1 LIKSL
6 QKLVQLYLLLQ
17 QQLRTFS
24 LKMQKLS
31 PIEVNEICDE
41 LGENYPKSIEQV
53 HGGDI
58 HNAWRIEF
66 SNKKLF
72 LKRNIRNKKF
82 LEFEKYCLQ
91 NLRKYINQE
100 NLVIPEVIAYK
111 NIKNIEILL
120 IEWIDMHNFDQKKL
134 GKGLGEL
141 HLKSAESNPKMFGF
155 PVEGFIGTTDQKKG
169 LEDNWIDCFLNLR
182 IIPQLLSLKS
192 RILDKEIINKV
203 KEKIKS
209 ELLNHKPINS
219 LVHGD
224 LWSGNA
230 GIDKSGKGV
239 IFDPASWWADNEVD
253 IAMTKLFGGFRKEF
267 YEEYYRIFPIKEGFE
282 KRIIIYNFYHILNHA
297 NMFGGGYLKQVKDYV
312 KAILNM

>member
-1 LIKSL
+1 
-6 QKLVQLYLLLQ
+6 
-17 QQLRTFS
+17 
-24 LKMQKLS
+24 MQKLS
-31 PIEVNEICDE
+31 PIEINEICEE
-41 LGENYPKSIEQV
+41 LGETYPKSIEQV

-58 HNAWRIEF
+58 HSAWRIEF

-192 RILDKEIINKV
+192 RISDKEIINKV

-209 ELLNHKPINS
+209 ELLNHKPINA

-230 GIDKSGKGV
+230 GMDKNGKGV

-267 YEEYYRIFPIKEGFE
+267 YEEYHRIFPIKNGFE

>member
-1 LIKSL
+1 
-6 QKLVQLYLLLQ
+6 
-17 QQLRTFS
+17 
-24 LKMQKLS
+24 MQKLS
-31 PIEVNEICDE
+31 PIEINEICEE
-41 LGENYPKSIEQV
+41 LGETYPKSIEQV

-182 IIPQLLSLKS
+182 IIPQLLILKTT
-192 RILDKEIINKV
+192 ILDQEIINKV
-203 KEKIKS
+203 KEKIQS
-209 ELLNHKPINS
+209 ELLNHKPINA

-230 GIDKSGKGV
+230 GIDKNGKGV

-267 YEEYYRIFPIKEGFE
+267 YEEYHRIFPIKNGFE

-297 NMFGGGYLKQVKDYV
+297 NMFGGSYLNQVKDYV
-312 KAILNM
+312 KAILSM

>member
-1 LIKSL
+1 
-6 QKLVQLYLLLQ
+6 
-17 QQLRTFS
+17 
-24 LKMQKLS
+24 MQKLS
-31 PIEVNEICDE
+31 LIEINEICEE
-41 LGENYPKSIEQV
+41 LGETYPKSIEEV

-58 HNAWRIEF
+58 HSAWRIEF
-66 SNKKLF
+66 SSKKLF

-111 NIKNIEILL
+111 NKKNIEILL

-134 GKGLGEL
+134 GKGLVEL

-155 PVEGFIGTTDQKKG
+155 PDEGFIGTTDQKKG
-169 LEDNWIDCFLNLR
+169 LEDNWIDCFVNLR
-182 IIPQLLSLKS
+182 IIPQLLSLKP

-209 ELLNHKPINS
+209 ELLNHKPINT

-230 GIDKSGKGV
+230 GINKSGKGV

-267 YEEYYRIFPIKEGFE
+267 YEEYHKIFPVKNGFE

-297 NMFGGGYLKQVKDYV
+297 NMFGGGYLKQVQDYV

>member
-1 LIKSL
+1 
-6 QKLVQLYLLLQ
+6 
-17 QQLRTFS
+17 
-24 LKMQKLS
+24 MQKLS
-31 PIEVNEICDE
+31 PIEINEICEE
-41 LGENYPKSIEQV
+41 LGETYPKSIEQV

-72 LKRNIRNKKF
+72 LKRNIRIKKF

-192 RILDKEIINKV
+192 RILDKEINNKV

-209 ELLNHKPINS
+209 ELLNHKPINA

-230 GIDKSGKGV
+230 GMDKNGRGV

-267 YEEYYRIFPIKEGFE
+267 YEEYHRIFPIKNGFE

-297 NMFGGGYLKQVKDYV
+297 NMFGGGYLNQVEDYV

>member
-1 LIKSL
+1 
-6 QKLVQLYLLLQ
+6 
-17 QQLRTFS
+17 
-24 LKMQKLS
+24 MQKLS
-31 PIEVNEICDE
+31 PIEINEICEE
-41 LGENYPKSIEQV
+41 LGETYPKSIEQV

-209 ELLNHKPINS
+209 ELLNHKPINA

-230 GIDKSGKGV
+230 GMDKNGKGV

-253 IAMTKLFGGFRKEF
+253 IAMTKLFGGFKKEF
-267 YEEYYRIFPIKEGFE
+267 YEEYHKIFPIKNGFE

-297 NMFGGGYLKQVKDYV
+297 NMFGGGYLNQVEDYV

>member
-1 LIKSL
+1 
-6 QKLVQLYLLLQ
+6 
-17 QQLRTFS
+17 
-24 LKMQKLS
+24 MQKLS
-31 PIEVNEICDE
+31 PIEINEICEE
-41 LGENYPKSIEQV
+41 LGETYPKSIEQV

-192 RILDKEIINKV
+192 RILDKDIINKV

-209 ELLNHKPINS
+209 ELLNHKPINA

-230 GIDKSGKGV
+230 GMDKNGKGV

-267 YEEYYRIFPIKEGFE
+267 YEDYHKIFPIKKGFE
-282 KRIIIYNFYHILNHA
+282 KRIIIYNLYHILNHA
-297 NMFGGGYLKQVKDYV
+297 NMFGGGYLNQVEDYV

>member
-1 LIKSL
+1 
-6 QKLVQLYLLLQ
+6 
-17 QQLRTFS
+17 
-24 LKMQKLS
+24 MQKLS
-31 PIEVNEICDE
+31 PIEINEICEE
-41 LGENYPKSIEQV
+41 LGETYPKSIEQV
-53 HGGDI
+53 HGGDM
-58 HNAWRIEF
+58 HNAWKIEF

-203 KEKIKS
+203 QEKIKS
-209 ELLNHKPINS
+209 ELLNHKPINA

-230 GIDKSGKGV
+230 GMDKNGKGV

-267 YEEYYRIFPIKEGFE
+267 YEEYYRIFPIKNGFE

>member
-1 LIKSL
+1 
-6 QKLVQLYLLLQ
+6 
-17 QQLRTFS
+17 
-24 LKMQKLS
+24 MQKLS
-31 PIEVNEICDE
+31 PIEINEICEE
-41 LGENYPKSIEQV
+41 LGETYPKSIEQV

-192 RILDKEIINKV
+192 IILDKEIINKV

-209 ELLNHKPINS
+209 ELLNHKPINA

-230 GIDKSGKGV
+230 GMDKNGKGV

-267 YEEYYRIFPIKEGFE
+267 YEEYHRIFPIKNGFE

-297 NMFGGGYLKQVKDYV
+297 NMFGGGYLNQVEDYV

>member
-1 LIKSL
+1 
-6 QKLVQLYLLLQ
+6 
-17 QQLRTFS
+17 
-24 LKMQKLS
+24 MQKLS
-31 PIEVNEICDE
+31 PIEINEICEE
-41 LGENYPKSIEQV
+41 LGETYPKSIEQV

-82 LEFEKYCLQ
+82 LKFEKYCLQ

-120 IEWIDMHNFDQKKL
+120 IEWIDIHNFDQKKL

-169 LEDNWIDCFLNLR
+169 MEDNWIDCFLNLR
-182 IIPQLLSLKS
+182 IIPQLLILKS
-192 RILDKEIINKV
+192 KTLDKEIINKV

-209 ELLNHKPINS
+209 ELLNHKPINA

-230 GIDKSGKGV
+230 GMDKSGRGV

-267 YEEYYRIFPIKEGFE
+267 YEEYHRIFPIRNGFE

-297 NMFGGGYLKQVKDYV
+297 NMFGGGYLNQVKDYV

>member
-1 LIKSL
+1 
-6 QKLVQLYLLLQ
+6 
-17 QQLRTFS
+17 
-24 LKMQKLS
+24 MQKLS
-31 PIEVNEICDE
+31 PIEINEICEE
-41 LGENYPKSIEQV
+41 LGETYPKSIEQV

-91 NLRKYINQE
+91 IMRKYINEE

-192 RILDKEIINKV
+192 RISDKEIIDKV

-209 ELLNHKPINS
+209 ELLNHKPINA

-230 GIDKSGKGV
+230 GMDKNGKGV
-239 IFDPASWWADNEVD
+239 MFDPASWWADNEVD
-253 IAMTKLFGGFRKEF
+253 IAMTKLFGGFRREF
-267 YEEYYRIFPIKEGFE
+267 YEEYHKIFPIKNGFE

-297 NMFGGGYLKQVKDYV
+297 NMFGGGYLNQVEDYL

>member
-1 LIKSL
+1 
-6 QKLVQLYLLLQ
+6 
-17 QQLRTFS
+17 
-24 LKMQKLS
+24 MQKLS
-31 PIEVNEICDE
+31 PIEINEICEE
-41 LGENYPKSIEQV
+41 LGETYPKSIEQV

-182 IIPQLLSLKS
+182 IIPQLLILKS

-209 ELLNHKPINS
+209 ELLNHKPINA

-230 GIDKSGKGV
+230 GMNKCGKGV

-267 YEEYYRIFPIKEGFE
+267 YEEYHKIFPIKKGFE
-282 KRIIIYNFYHILNHA
+282 NRIIIYNFYHILNHA

>member
-1 LIKSL
+1 
-6 QKLVQLYLLLQ
+6 
-17 QQLRTFS
+17 
-24 LKMQKLS
+24 MQKLS
-31 PIEVNEICDE
+31 PIEINEICEE
-41 LGENYPKSIEQV
+41 LGETYPKSIEQV

-169 LEDNWIDCFLNLR
+169 MEDNWIDCFLNLR

-209 ELLNHKPINS
+209 ELLNHKPINA

-230 GIDKSGKGV
+230 GMDKNGKGV

-267 YEEYYRIFPIKEGFE
+267 YEEYHRIFPLKNGFE

-297 NMFGGGYLKQVKDYV
+297 NMFGGGYLNQVEDYV

>member
-1 LIKSL
+1 
-6 QKLVQLYLLLQ
+6 
-17 QQLRTFS
+17 
-24 LKMQKLS
+24 MQKLS
-31 PIEVNEICDE
+31 PIEINEICEE
-41 LGENYPKSIEQV
+41 LGETYPKSIEQV

-192 RILDKEIINKV
+192 RILDEEIINKV
-203 KEKIKS
+203 KEKIQS
-209 ELLNHKPINS
+209 ELLNHKPINA

-230 GIDKSGKGV
+230 GIDKNGKGV

-253 IAMTKLFGGFRKEF
+253 IAMTTLFGGFRKEF
-267 YEEYYRIFPIKEGFE
+267 YEEYHRIFPIKNGFE

-297 NMFGGGYLKQVKDYV
+297 NMFGGGYLKQVEDYV

>member
-1 LIKSL
+1 
-6 QKLVQLYLLLQ
+6 
-17 QQLRTFS
+17 
-24 LKMQKLS
+24 MQKLS
-31 PIEVNEICDE
+31 PIEINEICEE
-41 LGENYPKSIEQV
+41 LGEKYPKSIEQV

-72 LKRNIRNKKF
+72 LKRNIRNEKF

-91 NLRKYINQE
+91 HLRKYINQE

-192 RILDKEIINKV
+192 RILDEEIINKV
-203 KEKIKS
+203 KEKIQS
-209 ELLNHKPINS
+209 ELLNHNPINA

-230 GIDKSGKGV
+230 GIDKNGKGV

-267 YEEYYRIFPIKEGFE
+267 YEEYHRIFPIKNGFE

-297 NMFGGGYLKQVKDYV
+297 NMFGGGYLNQVEDYV
-312 KAILNM
+312 KAILKM

>member
-1 LIKSL
+1 
-6 QKLVQLYLLLQ
+6 
-17 QQLRTFS
+17 
-24 LKMQKLS
+24 MQKLS
-31 PIEVNEICDE
+31 PIEINEICEE
-41 LGENYPKSIEQV
+41 LGETHPKSIDQV

-58 HNAWRIEF
+58 HSAWRIEF
-66 SNKKLF
+66 SNKKFF

-91 NLRKYINQE
+91 NLKKYINQE
-100 NLVIPEVIAYK
+100 NLIIPEVITYK

-120 IEWIDMHNFDQKKL
+120 FEWIDINNFDQKKL

-169 LEDNWIDCFLNLR
+169 LEENWIDCFLNLR
-182 IIPQLLSLKS
+182 IIPQLLILKS
-192 RILDKEIINKV
+192 STLDKEIINKV

-209 ELLNHKPINS
+209 ELLNHKPINA

-230 GIDKSGKGV
+230 GTNKCGKGV

-267 YEEYYRIFPIKEGFE
+267 YEEYHRFFPLKKGYE

-312 KAILNM
+312 KEILNM

>member
-1 LIKSL
+1 
-6 QKLVQLYLLLQ
+6 
-17 QQLRTFS
+17 
-24 LKMQKLS
+24 MQKLS
-31 PIEVNEICDE
+31 PIEINEICEE
-41 LGENYPKSIEQV
+41 LGETYPKSIEQV

-82 LEFEKYCLQ
+82 LKFEKYCLQ

-209 ELLNHKPINS
+209 ELLNHKPINA

-230 GIDKSGKGV
+230 GMDKNGKGV

-267 YEEYYRIFPIKEGFE
+267 YEEYHRIFPIKNGFE

-297 NMFGGGYLKQVKDYV
+297 NMFVGGYLNQVEDYV

>member
-1 LIKSL
+1 
-6 QKLVQLYLLLQ
+6 
-17 QQLRTFS
+17 
-24 LKMQKLS
+24 MQKLS
-31 PIEVNEICDE
+31 PIEINEICEE
-41 LGENYPKSIEQV
+41 LGETYPKSIEQV

-58 HNAWRIEF
+58 HSAWRIEF

-209 ELLNHKPINS
+209 ELLNHKPINA

-230 GIDKSGKGV
+230 GMDKNGKGV

-267 YEEYYRIFPIKEGFE
+267 YEEYHKIFPIKNGFE

-297 NMFGGGYLKQVKDYV
+297 NMFGGGYLNQVEDYV

>member
-1 LIKSL
+1 
-6 QKLVQLYLLLQ
+6 
-17 QQLRTFS
+17 
-24 LKMQKLS
+24 MQKLS
-31 PIEVNEICDE
+31 PIEINEICEE
-41 LGENYPKSIEQV
+41 LGETYPKSIEQV

-182 IIPQLLSLKS
+182 IIPQLLILKPTT
-192 RILDKEIINKV
+192 LDKEIINKV

-209 ELLNHKPINS
+209 ELLNHKPINA

-230 GIDKSGKGV
+230 GMDKNGKGV

-267 YEEYYRIFPIKEGFE
+267 YEEYHRIFPIKNGFE

-297 NMFGGGYLKQVKDYV
+297 NMFGGGYLNQVEDYV

>member
-1 LIKSL
+1 
-6 QKLVQLYLLLQ
+6 
-17 QQLRTFS
+17 
-24 LKMQKLS
+24 MQKLS
-31 PIEVNEICDE
+31 PIEINEICEE
-41 LGENYPKSIEQV
+41 LGETYPKSIEQV

-141 HLKSAESNPKMFGF
+141 HLKSAESKPKMFGF

-209 ELLNHKPINS
+209 ELLNHKPINA

-230 GIDKSGKGV
+230 GMNKNGKGV

-267 YEEYYRIFPIKEGFE
+267 YEEYHRIFPIKNGFE

-297 NMFGGGYLKQVKDYV
+297 NMFGGGYLNQVEDYV

>member
-1 LIKSL
+1 
-6 QKLVQLYLLLQ
+6 
-17 QQLRTFS
+17 
-24 LKMQKLS
+24 MQKLS
-31 PIEVNEICDE
+31 PIEINEICEE
-41 LGENYPKSIEQV
+41 LGETYPKSIEQV

-169 LEDNWIDCFLNLR
+169 LEDNWIDCYLNLR

-192 RILDKEIINKV
+192 RILDEEIISKV

-209 ELLNHKPINS
+209 ELLNHKPINA

-230 GIDKSGKGV
+230 GMDKNGKGV

-267 YEEYYRIFPIKEGFE
+267 YEEYHRIFPIKNGFE

-297 NMFGGGYLKQVKDYV
+297 NMFGGGYLNQVEDYV

>member
-1 LIKSL
+1 
-6 QKLVQLYLLLQ
+6 
-17 QQLRTFS
+17 
-24 LKMQKLS
+24 MQKLS
-31 PIEVNEICDE
+31 PIEINEICEE
-41 LGENYPKSIEQV
+41 LGETYPKSIEQV

-141 HLKSAESNPKMFGF
+141 HLKSAESKPKMFGF

-209 ELLNHKPINS
+209 ELLNHKPINA

-230 GIDKSGKGV
+230 GINKSGKGV

-267 YEEYYRIFPIKEGFE
+267 YEEYHRIFPVKNGFE

-297 NMFGGGYLKQVKDYV
+297 NMFGGGYLKQVEDYV

>member
-1 LIKSL
+1 
-6 QKLVQLYLLLQ
+6 
-17 QQLRTFS
+17 
-24 LKMQKLS
+24 MQKLS
-31 PIEVNEICDE
+31 PIEINEICEE
-41 LGENYPKSIEQV
+41 LGETYPKSIEQV

-182 IIPQLLSLKS
+182 IIPQLLILKS

-209 ELLNHKPINS
+209 VLLNHKPINA

-230 GIDKSGKGV
+230 GMDKNGRGV

-267 YEEYYRIFPIKEGFE
+267 YEEYHRIFPIKNGFE

-297 NMFGGGYLKQVKDYV
+297 NMFGGGYLNQVEDYV

>member
-1 LIKSL
+1 
-6 QKLVQLYLLLQ
+6 
-17 QQLRTFS
+17 
-24 LKMQKLS
+24 MQKLS
-31 PIEVNEICDE
+31 PIEINEICEE
-41 LGENYPKSIEQV
+41 LGETYPKSIEQV

-58 HNAWRIEF
+58 HSAWRIEF

-182 IIPQLLSLKS
+182 IIPQLLILKS
-192 RILDKEIINKV
+192 KILDKEIINKV

-209 ELLNHKPINS
+209 ELLNHKPINA

-230 GIDKSGKGV
+230 GMDKNGKGV

-267 YEEYYRIFPIKEGFE
+267 YEEYHRIFPIKNGFE

-297 NMFGGGYLKQVKDYV
+297 NMFGGGYLKQVEDYV

>member
-1 LIKSL
+1 
-6 QKLVQLYLLLQ
+6 
-17 QQLRTFS
+17 
-24 LKMQKLS
+24 MQKLS
-31 PIEVNEICDE
+31 PIEINEICEE
-41 LGENYPKSIEQV
+41 LGETYPKSIEQV

-91 NLRKYINQE
+91 NLRKYINHE
-100 NLVIPEVIAYK
+100 NLIIPEVIAYK

-209 ELLNHKPINS
+209 ELLNHKPINA

-230 GIDKSGKGV
+230 GMDKNGKGV

-267 YEEYYRIFPIKEGFE
+267 YEEYHKIFPIKNGFE

-297 NMFGGGYLKQVKDYV
+297 NMFGGGYLNQVEDYV

>member
-1 LIKSL
+1 
-6 QKLVQLYLLLQ
+6 
-17 QQLRTFS
+17 
-24 LKMQKLS
+24 MQKLS
-31 PIEVNEICDE
+31 PIEINEICEE
-41 LGENYPKSIEQV
+41 LGETYPKSIEQV

-58 HNAWRIEF
+58 HSAWRIEF

-182 IIPQLLSLKS
+182 IIPQLLILKS
-192 RILDKEIINKV
+192 TTLDKEIINKV

-209 ELLNHKPINS
+209 ELLNHKPINA

-230 GIDKSGKGV
+230 GMDKNGKGV

-267 YEEYYRIFPIKEGFE
+267 YEEYHRIFPIKNGFE

-297 NMFGGGYLKQVKDYV
+297 NMFGGGYLKQVEDYV

>member
-1 LIKSL
+1 
-6 QKLVQLYLLLQ
+6 
-17 QQLRTFS
+17 
-24 LKMQKLS
+24 MQKLS
-31 PIEVNEICDE
+31 PIEINEICEE
-41 LGENYPKSIEQV
+41 LGETYPKSIEQV

-209 ELLNHKPINS
+209 ELLNHKPINA

-230 GIDKSGKGV
+230 GMDKNGKGV

-267 YEEYYRIFPIKEGFE
+267 YEEYHKIFPIKKGFE
-282 KRIIIYNFYHILNHA
+282 NRIIIYNFYHILNHA
-297 NMFGGGYLKQVKDYV
+297 NMFGGSYSNQVKNY
-312 KAILNM
+312 

>member
-1 LIKSL
+1 
-6 QKLVQLYLLLQ
+6 
-17 QQLRTFS
+17 
-24 LKMQKLS
+24 MQKLS
-31 PIEVNEICDE
+31 PIEINEICEE
-41 LGENYPKSIEQV
+41 LGETYPKSIEQV

-209 ELLNHKPINS
+209 ELLNHKPINA

-230 GIDKSGKGV
+230 GMDKNGKGV

-267 YEEYYRIFPIKEGFE
+267 YEEYHKIFPVQKGFE

-297 NMFGGGYLKQVKDYV
+297 NMFGGGYLNQVEDYV

>member
-1 LIKSL
+1 
-6 QKLVQLYLLLQ
+6 
-17 QQLRTFS
+17 
-24 LKMQKLS
+24 MQKLS

-41 LGENYPKSIEQV
+41 LGEPYPKSIEQV

-58 HNAWRIEF
+58 HSAWKIEF

-72 LKRNIRNKKF
+72 LKKNFRNKKI

-91 NLRKYINQE
+91 NLRKYVNEE
-100 NLVIPEVIAYK
+100 NLLIPEVIAYK

-120 IEWIDMHNFDQKKL
+120 TEWIDMNNYDQKKL

-169 LEDNWIDCFLNLR
+169 FEDNWIDCFLNLR
-182 IIPQLLSLKS
+182 IIPQLLILKS
-192 RILDKEIINKV
+192 TTLDKEIINKV

-209 ELLNHKPINS
+209 ELLNHKPINA

-230 GIDKSGKGV
+230 GMDKSGKGV

-267 YEEYYRIFPIKEGFE
+267 YEEYHRIFPIKNGFD

>member
-1 LIKSL
+1 
-6 QKLVQLYLLLQ
+6 
-17 QQLRTFS
+17 
-24 LKMQKLS
+24 MQKLS
-31 PIEVNEICDE
+31 PIEINEICEE
-41 LGENYPKSIEQV
+41 LGETYPKSIEQV

-192 RILDKEIINKV
+192 RILDKEIINNV
-203 KEKIKS
+203 KEKIQS
-209 ELLNHKPINS
+209 ELLNHKPINA

-230 GIDKSGKGV
+230 GMDKNGKGV

-267 YEEYYRIFPIKEGFE
+267 YEEYHRIFPIKNGFE

>member
-1 LIKSL
+1 
-6 QKLVQLYLLLQ
+6 
-17 QQLRTFS
+17 
-24 LKMQKLS
+24 MQKTF
-31 PIEVNEICDE
+31 PIEINEICEE
-41 LGENYPKSIEQV
+41 LGETYPKSIEQV

-58 HNAWRIEF
+58 HSAWRIEF

-141 HLKSAESNPKMFGF
+141 HLNANESNPKIYGY
-155 PVEGFIGTTDQKKG
+155 PVEGFIGITNQKKG
-169 LEDNWIDCFLNLR
+169 WENNWVDCFIKLR
-182 IIPQLLSLKS
+182 ITPQLSLLKS
-192 RILDKEIINKV
+192 NILDKKTIKKV
-203 KEKIKS
+203 ESKIKS
-209 ELLNHKPINS
+209 EFINHKPTNT

-224 LWSGNA
+224 LWSGNI
-230 GIDKSGKGV
+230 GIEKSGKGV

-267 YEEYYRIFPIKEGFE
+267 YEEYYKIFPKKNGFE
-282 KRIIIYNFYHILNHA
+282 GRMIIYNFYHILNHA
-297 NMFGGGYLKQVKDYV
+297 NMFGGSYISQVKDYV
-312 KAILNM
+312 NAIINM